1 MKKNKITG
9 LIGTAVLHILLLI
22 LLLVIAIRRPQ
33 VQEEG
38 GVPVMLGNT
47 ELSQGNADPYTLT
60 DIDIMNEPEA
70 PAPDVSEP
78 ETVPPVETKEEIIT
92 QTEEETVAVPK
103 KEPKKETP
111 KKEKPKK
118 ETPKKDVP
126 KKEAV
131 KPKEKTE
138 AEKRAEAEKA
148 AAEKKAAAERAAA
161 EAAAKKIAGAFGKGT
176 QMGNKGTGTTGS
188 GLEGS
193 PTGNSSEGKSG
204 GVGGYGT
211 FDLNGR
217 SLGSD
222 GLPIGQSPLYQGKE
236 DPSIQKSF
244 QDRDPRLYQTVAD
257 SLRIMSAMGTNYT
270 EGTSPTGYPTKKFL
284 NDEWWVAGLDY
295 CTGRL
300 SPADAPCIRYAE
312 VLLNYVEARYE
323 IAQVG
328 GNAFSQS
335 DLDKSINE
343 LRDRQLTKWGDTEA
357 KTMPKVQLNGSNL
370 SVNGVVINDPARD
383 PDVNPVLWEIRRE
396 RRIELIMEGRRGE
409 DLRRWAKFEYLNSE
423 DANGYPT
430 MSFLGAYVNMADYP
444 EISSKDDSG
453 KRVLY
458 LFDPENPG
466 NEDTEKGYIY
476 YLREKELR
484 IFKAGELNSERYYL
498 RAIPAA
504 QLTIY
509 ENKGQVLTQN
519 PGW

>member
-78 ETVPPVETKEEIIT
+78 ETVPPVEAKEEIIT

-148 AAEKKAAAERAAA
+148 AAEKKA
-161 EAAAKKIAGAFGKGT
+161 GAFGKGT

-217 SLGSD
+217 SLGSG
-222 GLPIGQSPLYQGKE
+222 GLPMPVYNVQDEGRVVVTITVNPAGQVIST
-236 DPSIQKSF
+236 SINK
-244 QDRDPRLYQTVAD
+244 RTNTVNA
-257 SLRIMSAMGTNYT
+257 SLRKAAEEAARKARFNQVDGVNNQTGTIT
-270 EGTSPTGYPTKKFL
+270 
-284 NDEWWVAGLDY
+284 
-295 CTGRL
+295 
-300 SPADAPCIRYAE
+300 
-312 VLLNYVEARYE
+312 
-323 IAQVG
+323 
-328 GNAFSQS
+328 
-335 DLDKSINE
+335 
-343 LRDRQLTKWGDTEA
+343 
-357 KTMPKVQLNGSNL
+357 
-370 SVNGVVINDPARD
+370 
-383 PDVNPVLWEIRRE
+383 
-396 RRIELIMEGRRGE
+396 
-409 DLRRWAKFEYLNSE
+409 
-423 DANGYPT
+423 
-430 MSFLGAYVNMADYP
+430 
-444 EISSKDDSG
+444 
-453 KRVLY
+453 
-458 LFDPENPG
+458 
-466 NEDTEKGYIY
+466 Y
-476 YLREKELR
+476 Y
-484 IFKAGELNSERYYL
+484 FKL
-498 RAIPAA
+498 
-504 QLTIY
+504 
-509 ENKGQVLTQN
+509 K
-519 PGW
+519 